1 VVLKSGVI
9 MADVT
14 KNNIKVLGI
23 ILIVLSVLGIIS
35 TILDFNQFNEMKD
48 LSNKFGIDNSSY
60 VSSHSILIILEL
72 LLSVSV
78 LVFSILL
85 INHKKIGRIGLIIS
99 LVVAIF
105 YILIAP
111 LIPGD
116 EVFRPQPI
124 PYDNSSE
131 NVALLISYI
140 FYVAISVGII
150 FIIRYLNK
158 KEIKQL
164 FNSPHNQRLNPTA
177 ILVRWIYNFWRVVFI
192 RHFVLSVRSN

>member
-1 VVLKSGVI
+1 
-9 MADVT
+9 MADIA

-48 LSNKFGIDNSSY
+48 LSNRFGIDNSSY

-116 EVFRPQPI
+116 EVFRPQPV
-124 PYDNSSE
+124 PYDNTSE

-140 FYVAISVGII
+140 FYIAIAVGII

-164 FNSPHNQRLNPTA
+164 FN
-177 ILVRWIYNFWRVVFI
+177 
-192 RHFVLSVRSN
+192 

>member
-1 VVLKSGVI
+1 

-164 FNSPHNQRLNPTA
+164 FN
-177 ILVRWIYNFWRVVFI
+177 
-192 RHFVLSVRSN
+192 